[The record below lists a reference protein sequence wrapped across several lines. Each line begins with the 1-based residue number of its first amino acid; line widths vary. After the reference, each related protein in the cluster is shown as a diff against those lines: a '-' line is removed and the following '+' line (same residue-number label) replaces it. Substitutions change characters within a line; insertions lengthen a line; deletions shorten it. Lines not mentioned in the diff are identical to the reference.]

1 MKIRETFGRVV
12 NLVQTKGMEKAL
24 ELLELNKKTIEN
36 CLKKRE
42 YLIQLKDFDVVID
55 KKDEFNQITLYLSE
69 KKWSKKLL
77 VSLKKSSEFK
87 SMVVLLGNIKIGKK
101 VYELRIGAFGFPTSE
116 LIKAILQ
123 FKK

>member
-1 MKIRETFGRVV
+1 M